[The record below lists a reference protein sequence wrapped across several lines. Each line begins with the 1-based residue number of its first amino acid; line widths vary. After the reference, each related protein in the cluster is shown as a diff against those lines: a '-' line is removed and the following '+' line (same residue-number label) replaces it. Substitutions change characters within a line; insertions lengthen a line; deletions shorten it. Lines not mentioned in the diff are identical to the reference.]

1 MRMTKDLFLMRT
13 HLANVERKREMNP
26 IELIVT
32 AVKENK
38 VQEVRSAVLKEL
50 ISFSARRA
58 IHDLSSLDDRLPR

>member
-1 MRMTKDLFLMRT
+1 MRT

-50 ISFSARRA
+50 ISFSARGA
-58 IHDLSSLDDRLPR
+58 IYDLSSLDDRLPR